1 MHHRNWKWVAATAW
15 TTGLTA
21 LLCDHFQSSRQ
32 LVIDTHALFGIVAG
46 GAIALTLIAEAR
58 DFAGADRLGLYSAC
72 RLVSR
77 WVYILMYAL
86 AVVRV
91 GLYLY
96 EANQLCAHCGTADT
110 AASVRPLDDF
120 QFYVAC
126 CVLPL
131 WLVRAVVLS
140 IPFGQESQDRLAT
153 SDHRGFSSGSG
164 LESRPNSAIA
174 YSRDLP

>member
-1 MHHRNWKWVAATAW
+1 MHYREWKWVAATAW
-15 TTGLTA
+15 ITGLAA

-32 LVIDTHALFGIVAG
+32 LVIDTHALFGIVVT
-46 GAIALTLIAEAR
+46 GAISLTLIAEAR
-58 DFAGADRLGLYSAC
+58 ALAGADRSELYSAC

-96 EANQLCAHCGTADT
+96 ETNQLCTHCGTAVA
-110 AASVRPLDDF
+110 AASVRSVDDF
-120 QFYVAC
+120 QFYIAC

-131 WLVRAVVLS
+131 WLVRAVVLTM
-140 IPFGQESQDRLAT
+140 PFGQKARKRLAIT
-153 SDHRGFSSGSG
+153 DKHGFSPGTD
-164 LESRPNSAIA
+164 LKSRPNSAVA